1 MILGTVGKPLLLE
14 LVLADRAAGKFP
26 RARIIDSGGA
36 QLGSPI
42 DLTGA
47 PAWVGLYQGSWASPP
62 AGHYTVVF
70 ETYHDAGR
78 TLPTDH
84 EPGVEHVR
92 IVSDFELSLLKLLA
106 HQGENVRDTMITPD
120 PGTGR
125 PIVARRKLYA
135 TKADAL
141 ADVNVVA
148 TIDVTASYP
157 GPTTWTELVRTLAP

>member
-14 LVLADRAAGKFP
+14 LVLADRAGGKFP
-26 RARIIDSGGA
+26 RARIIDTVGA
-36 QLGSPI
+36 QIGSPI
-42 DLTGA
+42 DLVGA
-47 PAWVGLYQGSWASPP
+47 PAWTGLYQGSWALPA
-62 AGHYTVVF
+62 AGHYSVVF
-70 ETYHDAGR
+70 ETYNDALH

-120 PGTGR
+120 PATGR
-125 PIVARRKLYA
+125 PITARRKLYA

-148 TIDVTASYP
+148 TIDVAASYP
-157 GPTTWTELVRTLAP
+157 GPLTWTELVRVLTP